1 MELKDGK
8 FYQDGKEI
16 PVEFGNS
23 EQIRL
28 VRDSQRNDLY
38 QIKRTAFGTGDGF
51 NIKCKFQCKCLC
63 KVEVKETF
71 LSEDSFK
78 KWYDYASCSNVMCG
92 IMYEVQYHSA
102 DKISAK
108 ECGL

>member
-16 PVEFGNS
+16 PAEFGNT

-28 VRDSQRNDLY
+28 VRDSQRNDLHP
-38 QIKRTAFGTGDGF
+38 IKVTPFGTGEGF
-51 NIKCKFQCKCLC
+51 KIKSKFQCKCLC

-71 LSEDSFK
+71 LSQDSFK

-92 IMYEVQYHSA
+92 LMYEVGYHSI
-102 DKISAK
+102 DKIVAK
-108 ECGL
+108 ECVL